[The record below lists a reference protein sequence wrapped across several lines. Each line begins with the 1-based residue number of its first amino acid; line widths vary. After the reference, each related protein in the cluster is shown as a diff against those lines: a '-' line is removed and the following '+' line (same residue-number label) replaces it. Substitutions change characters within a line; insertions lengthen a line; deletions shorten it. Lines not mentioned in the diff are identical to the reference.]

1 MYNHQLEALMAQRYT
16 VDYIALKQTSLT
28 DSFSI
33 FKALL
38 QARAIQKQQMNKL
51 EPDDLEN
58 LMMHLQESSDEIQDI
73 HEIMSRDYVLTEFD
87 ESQLEEDLSELEVE
101 LNQEILKDS
110 TIQVPSYLPAIS
122 VAKPGSPRTDEIN
135 NILMQ

>member
-1 MYNHQLEALMAQRYT
+1 MAQRYT

-51 EPDDLEN
+51 QPDDLEN
-58 LMMHLQESSDEIQDI
+58 LMMHFQESSDEIHDI
-73 HEIMSRDYVLTEFD
+73 NEIMSRDYALTEFD
-87 ESQLEEDLSELEVE
+87 ESQLEEDLAELDVE
-101 LNQEILKDS
+101 LNEEILKNS
-110 TIQVPSYLPAIS
+110 SLQVPSYLPAIS
-122 VAKPGSPRTDEIN
+122 IPKPGSPRPEEIN
-135 NILMQ
+135 NIIMQ

>member
-1 MYNHQLEALMAQRYT
+1 MYTNQLEALMAQRYT

-51 EPDDLEN
+51 EPEDLEN

-73 HEIMSRDYVLTEFD
+73 NEIMTRDYTLTEFD
-87 ESQLEEDLSELEVE
+87 ESQLEEDLAELDVE
-101 LNQEILKDS
+101 LDQEILKDS
-110 TIQVPSYLPAIS
+110 SLQVPSYLPAIS
-122 VAKPGSPRTDEIN
+122 VAKPASPRTEQIN